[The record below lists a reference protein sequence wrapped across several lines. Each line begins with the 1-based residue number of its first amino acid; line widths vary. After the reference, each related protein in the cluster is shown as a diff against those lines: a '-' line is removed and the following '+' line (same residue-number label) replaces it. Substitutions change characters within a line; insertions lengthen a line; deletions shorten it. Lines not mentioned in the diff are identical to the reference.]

1 MGVEPTAAR
10 AERPA
15 ADFEDRE
22 AHRDSY
28 TPAMTIAQ
36 GQAIDQSES
45 PRYNSRSHWP
55 DPSTRSSP
63 ARRVMPSASSRS
75 RKSSA

>member
-10 AERPA
+10 AVRPA

-28 TPAMTIAQ
+28 TPTPTIP
-36 GQAIDQSES
+36 QAAAPCQILENHG
-45 PRYNSRSHWP
+45 R
-55 DPSTRSSP
+55 TL
-63 ARRVMPSASSRS
+63 
-75 RKSSA
+75 

>member
-10 AERPA
+10 AVRPA

-28 TPAMTIAQ
+28 TPTLTIAQ
-36 GQAIDQSES
+36 VGVCRHNFGNAAHHLNGALGA
-45 PRYNSRSHWP
+45 YNHTSLNATELRSC
-55 DPSTRSSP
+55 R
-63 ARRVMPSASSRS
+63 
-75 RKSSA
+75 

>member
-28 TPAMTIAQ
+28 TPAKTIAQ
-36 GQAIDQSES
+36 GRAIGQE
-45 PRYNSRSHWP
+45 Y
-55 DPSTRSSP
+55 
-63 ARRVMPSASSRS
+63 
-75 RKSSA
+75 

>member
-1 MGVEPTAAR
+1 MRKKRECMGVEPTAAR

-28 TPAMTIAQ
+28 TPIN
-36 GQAIDQSES
+36 DLH
-45 PRYNSRSHWP
+45 RLYLSRSL
-55 DPSTRSSP
+55 
-63 ARRVMPSASSRS
+63 RRKPQLLGGQGKRIKIRIKAAER
-75 RKSSA
+75 